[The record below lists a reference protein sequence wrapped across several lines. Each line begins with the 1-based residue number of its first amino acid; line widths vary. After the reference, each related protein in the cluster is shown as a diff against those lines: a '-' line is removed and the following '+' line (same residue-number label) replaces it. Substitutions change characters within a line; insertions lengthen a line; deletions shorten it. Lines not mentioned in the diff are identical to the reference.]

1 MKYLLL
7 LLILS
12 NNLFSQNIKI
22 SNAVEKDAIP
32 YVNIWS
38 QTSKIGTSSDENGE
52 FSIENFKTNDSLIF
66 TAIGFQTKKMILTE
80 NMKSVYLT
88 PKVNHLKEV
97 VLLPKKKIKLVTEKI
112 KKATHYPRFLEQDA
126 ITIIAKFIP
135 YKSEY
140 DETPFLSIIYI
151 KTFTQSSDS
160 FLLIHFY
167 SVDEMGKPKDYLIS
181 ENIIFKPKKGT
192 NSSKIDISNLKLEI
206 PENGL
211 FIGVEVPKVK
221 INQTKES
228 KENFEK
234 YKVKGYA
241 IYEPSTSMSDAEL
254 DNDTWNY
261 CNGEWRK
268 NIRFSL
274 ALQIEFTN

>member
-38 QTSKIGTSSDENGE
+38 QTSKIGISSDENGE

-66 TAIGFQTKKMILTE
+66 TAIGFETKKMILTE

-140 DETPFLSIIYI
+140 DETPFLSIINI

-254 DNDTWNY
+254 DNDAWNY
-261 CNGEWRK
+261 CNGE
-268 NIRFSL
+268 
-274 ALQIEFTN
+274 